1 MRYSIFL
8 VFILVG
14 LMVQSQ
20 VWIDSLIKA
29 QDLYKNKEFEK
40 SNALYS
46 RANVSIS
53 QEGSFQKEKA
63 QSAYRS
69 EDFDAANKAYELAL
83 SNETNVIEQS
93 DILFNQGN
101 SLFKKGDYENAID
114 KYKASILKNPNN
126 QEAKY
131 NLSQA
136 LRQKNGQSSS
146 PKEQKNQSG
155 QDQSNSNSKPQN
167 NQNTEDV
174 KSKRKEDFS
183 LEKQVSDRT
192 LDELLKRAQETKR
205 KLANQKTKSSK
216 NKKDW

>member
-1 MRYSIFL
+1 MRYSIFF
-8 VFILVG
+8 VFFIFG
-14 LMVQSQ
+14 LIVQSQ
-20 VWIDSLIKA
+20 VWGDSLIKA

-40 SNALYS
+40 SKAIYS
-46 RANVSIS
+46 KANVSS
-53 QEGSFQKEKA
+53 NQEGSFQKEKA

-69 EDFDAANKAYELAL
+69 EDFDAADKAYELAL

-101 SLFKKGDYENAID
+101 TLFKKGDYERAIN

-131 NLSQA
+131 NLSQV
-136 LRQKNGQSSS
+136 LRQKNSQSSS
-146 PKEQKNQSG
+146 PKAQKNQSER
-155 QDQSNSNSKPQN
+155 DQSKSKPQN
-167 NQNTEDV
+167 NQNTEGA
-174 KSKRKEDFS
+174 KSKRKEEFS

-205 KLANQKTKSSK
+205 KLANQKTKSNK

>member
-1 MRYSIFL
+1 MRYSIFF
-8 VFILVG
+8 VFIIFG
-14 LMVQSQ
+14 LRVQSQ
-20 VWIDSLIKA
+20 VWGDSLIKA

-40 SNALYS
+40 SKAIYS
-46 RANVSIS
+46 KANVLSN

-69 EDFDAANKAYELAL
+69 EDFDAAYKAYELAL
-83 SNETNVIEQS
+83 SNETNVIDQS
-93 DILFNQGN
+93 NILFNQGN
-101 SLFKKGDYENAID
+101 TLFKKGDYERAIN

-131 NLSQA
+131 NLSQL
-136 LRQKNGQSSS
+136 LRQKNSQSSS
-146 PKEQKNQSG
+146 PKDQKNQSDK
-155 QDQSNSNSKPQN
+155 DQSKSKPQK
-167 NQNTEDV
+167 NQNTEGV
-174 KSKRKEDFS
+174 KSKRKEEFS

-205 KLANQKTKSSK
+205 KLANQKTKSNK